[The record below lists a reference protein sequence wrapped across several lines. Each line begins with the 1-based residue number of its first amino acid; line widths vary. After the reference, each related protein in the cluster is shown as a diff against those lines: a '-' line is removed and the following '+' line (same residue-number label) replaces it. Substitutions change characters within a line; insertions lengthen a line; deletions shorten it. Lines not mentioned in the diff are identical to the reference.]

1 MVATVH
7 IVDDDESLRRAIDSL
22 VRLQLRKTEWN
33 TDACEKDLAHLGG
46 LDG

>member
-1 MVATVH
+1 MWGDHARESVAAQA
-7 IVDDDESLRRAIDSL
+7 DRPIDGL

-33 TDACEKDLAHLGG
+33 TDACEEDLAHLGG